1 MSYRE
6 MLTKLLSTIF
16 FFYKYITTPRDYSVI
31 SEELEYTI
39 DHDTSY
45 MVEDDFWLKESKDW
59 EDGILDEYYVD
70 VTGKQFRHTIIPQN
84 VKNIILRVK
93 YYFNGKR
100 YTAISNDI
108 NFKPGQNED
117 AAMHFSIPLSS
128 AWIVDHDDKPM
139 RDITEK
145 VKRYSGPRND
155 FHGQKV
161 PLEHF
166 LFYEKDVLKDRFPK
180 IILSSTIGMKKTLST
195 LDDFTTNLQIP

>member
-1 MSYRE
+1 

-39 DHDTSY
+39 DNDMSY

-117 AAMHFSIPLSS
+117 TAMHFSIPLSS

-161 PLEHF
+161 PLKDF

>member
-1 MSYRE
+1 

-39 DHDTSY
+39 DHDMSY
-45 MVEDDFWLKESKDW
+45 MVEDDFWLNESKDW

-70 VTGKQFRHTIIPQN
+70 VTGKQFRHTIVPQN

-117 AAMHFSIPLSS
+117 TAMHFSIPLSS

-161 PLEHF
+161 PLADF

-180 IILSSTIGMKKTLST
+180 IILSNTLGMKKTLST
-195 LDDFTTNLQIP
+195 LDDFTTNLQLP